1 MAVEPF
7 FIGSVWLLKKFLQ
20 TIRPGGFIMKNKY
33 KQKWW
38 VAFILIFSLLLGGCS
53 SKVTSNKEESP
64 SVKKGGTKVINIGYQ
79 KFGTLNVLKAK
90 GSLEKSLKP
99 LGYQVKWTEFP
110 GGPQLLEALNV
121 GSLDFG
127 HTGEAPPIFA
137 QAAGAPLVYFADS
150 AANPKAEAIL
160 VPKDSPIKSVKD
172 LKGKK
177 VALNKGSNVHY
188 LLVKSLEKAGL
199 KYEDIETRFL
209 PPSDAR
215 AAFESGNVD
224 AWVIWDPFL
233 ADAELNANA
242 RILADGTDL
251 VKNREFFLASRNF
264 AKKNPKVLDVIYQ
277 ELQKSE
283 DWVKA
288 NPDEAAKFLAPQI
301 GMSEQ
306 TLKLTL
312 SRKNYGIVKI
322 DDKTAKDQQKIA
334 DQFYKLQLIPSDIN
348 VQDALLK

>member
-1 MAVEPF
+1 MGK
-7 FIGSVWLLKKFLQ
+7 IRLSITINLSRLSDQGDLL
-20 TIRPGGFIMKNKY
+20 MKNKY
-33 KQKWW
+33 KQTWW
-38 VAFILIFSLLLGGCS
+38 TAFILIFSLLLGGCS
-53 SKVTSNKEESP
+53 SGVSSNKNKEESATG
-64 SVKKGGTKVINIGYQ
+64 KKETKVINIGYQ

-99 LGYQVKWTEFP
+99 LGYEVKWTEFP

-127 HTGEAPPIFA
+127 PTGEAPPISA

-199 KYEDIETRFL
+199 KYEDIQTKFL

-251 VKNREFFLASRNF
+251 VKNREFFLSSKKF
-264 AKKNPKVLDVIYQ
+264 AQQNPKVLDVIYK

-283 DWVKA
+283 EWVKG

-301 GMSEQ
+301 GMGEQ

-312 SRKNYGIVKI
+312 SRKDYGIVKM

>member
-1 MAVEPF
+1 MMNV
-7 FIGSVWLLKKFLQ
+7 
-20 TIRPGGFIMKNKY
+20 KY
-33 KQKWW
+33 KWQ
-38 VAFILIFSLLLGGCS
+38 AALILILALLLGGCS
-53 SKVTSNKEESP
+53 TSVSNNKEEKTAG
-64 SVKKGGTKVINIGYQ
+64 KKDTKVINIGYQ
-79 KFGTLNVLKAK
+79 KFGTLNILKAK
-90 GSLEKSLKP
+90 GSLEEGLKP
-99 LGYQVKWTEFP
+99 LGYKVKWTEFP

-160 VPKDSPIKSVKD
+160 VPKNSPIKSVKD

-199 KYEDIETRFL
+199 KYEDIKTEFL

-242 RILADGTDL
+242 RILADGTGL
-251 VKNREFFLASRNF
+251 VKNREFFLASRKF
-264 AKKNPKVLDVIYQ
+264 AKENPKVLDVIYQ
-277 ELQKSE
+277 ELQKTE
-283 DWVKA
+283 DWVKG
-288 NPDEAAKFLAPQI
+288 NPKEAAKFLAPQI

-306 TLKLTL
+306 TLDLTL
-312 SRKNYGIVKI
+312 SRKNFGLVKT
-322 DDKTAKDQQKIA
+322 DDKTISDQQKIA
-334 DQFYKLQLIPSDIN
+334 DEFYKLQLIPSDIN
-348 VQDALLK
+348 VKDAVLK